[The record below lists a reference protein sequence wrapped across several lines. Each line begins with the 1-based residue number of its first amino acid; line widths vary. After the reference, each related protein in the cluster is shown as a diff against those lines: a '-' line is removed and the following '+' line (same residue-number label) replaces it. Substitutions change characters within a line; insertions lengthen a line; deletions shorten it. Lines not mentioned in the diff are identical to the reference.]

1 MTELQLGDNMSAAR
15 SLRGRDFLTL
25 LDLTPFEFRYL
36 LRRSWEHKYGLAP
49 KDPLRGKYVA
59 GIFEKPSTRTRV
71 SISVAT
77 FDLGGVFIELPI
89 SNLQIS
95 RGESIRDTAEVLSRF
110 VHAIAARVKLH
121 STLEE
126 LAMWAKV
133 PVINLLS
140 DKFHPLQALA
150 DVFTIQ
156 EFFGDRKVKVAFL
169 GDGSANTNHSLMI
182 ASALM
187 GYDYYVGAPK
197 DYWPSTD
204 IVNKV
209 KEIMER
215 TGGSLTIT
223 EDPFEAVKGVD
234 VIYTDTWKSMGV
246 EDVEKRMQI
255 LPPYQV
261 NSKLLS
267 KASPQVKVMHCQP
280 WYIGEEITEDVA
292 YGEHSIAFEQAENRL
307 HTAKAVLEALLS

>member
-1 MTELQLGDNMSAAR
+1 MSVSR

-25 LDLTPFEFRYL
+25 LDISTVEFKYL
-36 LRRSWEHKYGLAP
+36 LRRSWEHKYGSAP
-49 KDPLRGKYVA
+49 KDSLKGKYVA

-77 FDLGGVFIELPI
+77 FDLGGVFLELPI
-89 SNLQIS
+89 SNLQVS

-110 VHAIAARVKLH
+110 VHAIAARVKNH

-126 LAMWAKV
+126 LAKWAEV

-156 EFFGDRKVKVAFL
+156 EHFGDKRVKVAFL

-187 GYDYYVGAPK
+187 GYDYSVGAPK
-197 DYWPSTD
+197 EYWPASD
-204 IVNKV
+204 VV
-209 KEIMER
+209 KRVREIMET
-215 TGGSLTIT
+215 TGGNLSIT
-223 EDPFEAVKGVD
+223 EDPIEAVKNAD
-234 VIYTDTWKSMGV
+234 VVYTDTWKSMGV
-246 EDVEKRMQI
+246 EDVEKRMQL

-261 NSKLLS
+261 NSQLLS
-267 KASPQVKVMHCQP
+267 KAAPHAKVMHCQP

-292 YGEHSIAFEQAENRL
+292 YGDRSIAFDQAENRL